1 MSQSDVL
8 KQWQRC
14 KPATIS
20 HPVVT
25 RLGIQPTGW
34 RVVPVLHDEE
44 GQTLDFRIDEKIVT
58 HCLVGLMTD
67 HDNREKG
74 LCYIFDDPQAKPV
87 FYPHYSA
94 FGGLTL
100 GQHNDQEPIC
110 VVLSLSDGIAIQN
123 AGGAVRVAFSEANL
137 TALVTDLSKSG
148 QCCYLPLAANG
159 ESDDYIKSVVK
170 LAELEQVKIM
180 PLIVTVAMSEADEL
194 AEAIQKLPT
203 PQKPKSEY
211 KPLFVS
217 VGEMMKQTH
226 SISWLIRGYMEAQSL
241 SLMFGDPASG
251 KSFNA
256 VDMACCIATGK
267 DWHGHKV
274 LAGRVLYIAGEGNRG
289 YSARCAAWSI
299 LNGTCLD
306 HAPLSFS
313 SKTVNLSDPKAAA
326 QLNAEITMMTNETGE
341 PPRLIIV
348 DTVARTMDGDENS
361 TRDMAVF
368 VQQLDLLKDMHHCA
382 ILLVHHTGHGAKD
395 RARGSTVL
403 KGALDAEY
411 RVSKDQDGMIRL
423 ECTKMKESDAPA
435 PMAFKLTDVRLP
447 MLDDEGEPIYKA
459 AIERVEYSEPT
470 RPSSSGLGK
479 NQKLGLSV
487 LHELIDEKRDT
498 LQSKGYDPDDAR
510 VTVDEWKVKLEAVDI
525 NRQRFYEV
533 KKGLAELGHI
543 VLEAGNY
550 VRVCSPTVF

>member
-1 MSQSDVL
+1 MSHFDVL
-8 KQWQRC
+8 KQWQLC
-14 KPATIS
+14 KPATTT

-34 RVVPVLHDEE
+34 RVVPVSQDEE

-58 HCLVGLMTD
+58 HCLVGRMTD
-67 HDNREKG
+67 HDNHTTG
-74 LCYIFDDPQAKPV
+74 LCYLFADPKTRPV
-87 FYPHYSA
+87 FYPHYAAS
-94 FGGLTL
+94 GGLTL
-100 GQHNDQEPIC
+100 GLHNEQEPTCAVI
-110 VVLSLSDGIAIQN
+110 SLSDGIAIQN
-123 AGGAVRVAFSEANL
+123 AGGAVRVAFSEENL

-148 QCCYLPLAANG
+148 KSCYLLLAENG
-159 ESDDYIKSVVK
+159 EVDDYIKSVVK
-170 LAELEQVKIM
+170 LAELDHVQIM
-180 PLIVTVAMSEADEL
+180 PLTCTVSMSELDEL
-194 AEAIQKLPT
+194 AEAIQQLHK

-217 VGEMMKQTH
+217 VGEMMKKTH
-226 SISWLIRGYMEAQSL
+226 SISWLIRGYMETQSL

-256 VDMACCIATGK
+256 VDMACCIATGR
-267 DWHGHKV
+267 DWHGQKV
-274 LAGRVLYIAGEGNRG
+274 FAGRVLYVAGEGNRG
-289 YSARCAAWSI
+289 YSARCKAWSI
-299 LNGTCLD
+299 LNDTCLD
-306 HAPLSFS
+306 VAPLSFS

-326 QLNAEITMMTNETGE
+326 QLNAEITLMTNQTGE
-341 PPRLIIV
+341 QPRLIII

-368 VQQLDLLKDMHHCA
+368 VQQLDQLKAQHNCA
-382 ILLVHHTGHGAKD
+382 ILLVHHTGHGSKD

-411 RVSKDQDGMIRL
+411 RVSKDDDGMIRL

-435 PMAFKLTDVRLP
+435 PLAFKLTDVLLP
-447 MLDDEGEPIYKA
+447 MLDDDGEPIYKA
-459 AIERVEYSEPT
+459 AIECVEYIELT
-470 RPSSSGLGK
+470 RPSNAGLGK

-487 LHELIDEKRDT
+487 LNELIEEKRDT

-510 VTVDEWKVKLEAVDI
+510 VLVDEWKSRLEAVDI
-525 NRQRFYEV
+525 NRQRFHEV

-550 VRVCSPTVF
+550 VRACSPTVF

>member
-8 KQWQRC
+8 NKWQSY
-14 KPATIS
+14 KPATTA

-25 RLGIQPTGW
+25 RLGIQPSGW
-34 RVVPVLHDEE
+34 RVVPITQDKE
-44 GQTLDFRIDEKIVT
+44 GNNLDYRIDGKIVT

-67 HDNREKG
+67 HDNHTTG
-74 LCYIFDDPQAKPV
+74 LCYLFDDPKSKPM
-87 FYPHYSA
+87 FYPHYAAS
-94 FGGLTL
+94 GGLTL
-100 GQHNDQEPIC
+100 GLHNDQEPTCAVI
-110 VVLSLSDGIAIQN
+110 SLNDGITIQN
-123 AGGAVRVAFSEANL
+123 AGGAVRVAFSESNL

-148 QCCYLPLAANG
+148 QSCYLPLAKNG
-159 ESDDYIKSVVK
+159 EADHYIKSVVK
-170 LAELEQVKIM
+170 LAELDHVQIM
-180 PLIVTVAMSEADEL
+180 PLTCTVSMSELDEL
-194 AEAIQKLPT
+194 AEAIQQLPK
-203 PQKPKSEY
+203 PQKPKSKY
-211 KPLFVS
+211 KPLFIS
-217 VGEMMKQTH
+217 VGEMMKKTH
-226 SISWLIRGYMEAQSL
+226 SISWLIRGYMETQSL

-256 VDMACCIATGK
+256 VDMACCIATGR

-289 YSARCAAWSI
+289 YSARCKAWSI
-299 LNGTCLD
+299 LNDTCLD
-306 HAPLSFS
+306 DAPLSFS

-326 QLNAEITMMTNETGE
+326 CLNAEITMMTNQTGE

-368 VQQLDLLKDMHHCA
+368 VQQLDLLKDQHHCA

-411 RVSKDQDGMIRL
+411 RVSKDNDGMIRL
-423 ECTKMKESDAPA
+423 ECTKMKESDAPT

-459 AIERVEYSEPT
+459 AIECVEYTEQT
-470 RPSSSGLGK
+470 HPSNSGLGK

-487 LHELIDEKRDT
+487 LNELIDEKRDT
-498 LQSKGYDPDDAR
+498 LQSKGYDLDDAR
-510 VTVDEWKVKLEAVDI
+510 VTVDEWKSRLEAVDI
-525 NRQRFYEV
+525 NRQRFHEV

-550 VRVCSPTVF
+550 VRACSPTVF